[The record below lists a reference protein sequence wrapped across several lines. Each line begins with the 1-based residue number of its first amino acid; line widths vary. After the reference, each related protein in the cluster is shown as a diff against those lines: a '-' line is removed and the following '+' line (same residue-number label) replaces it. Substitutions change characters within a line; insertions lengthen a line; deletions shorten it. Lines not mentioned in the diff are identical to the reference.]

1 MKKIK
6 KLLTIGLAVL
16 LMLCM
21 SISLVGCIL
30 KKYETYDS
38 GYFIYQVSHEN
49 GEVYIIGLTDLGKEQ
64 EYLIIPET
72 IDGKKVNG
80 ISETTF
86 DVYRTK
92 RKYGNPEDIN
102 YQSEKLK
109 KVFIVSGIGIINAW
123 VSSGLFSDKEVF
135 YISNADV
142 KFKNKFYR
150 TSLKGDTAW
159 HSLTAANVSYD
170 YNYENSPN
178 DGYYWIDNYS
188 YGERIEYIPEQPIRD
203 GYTFGGWYKES
214 ECINA
219 WNFET
224 DTLPQAQY
232 NEQEQE
238 LYQETKLYAKWI
250 KE

>member
-21 SISLVGCIL
+21 GVSFSGCLL
-30 KKYETYDS
+30 KKYDTYDC

-49 GEVYIIGLTDLGKEQ
+49 GEVYIVGLTDLGKEQ
-64 EYLIIPET
+64 EYLIIPEI
-72 IDGKKVNG
+72 IDGKKVNC
-80 ISETTF
+80 ISLVTF
-86 DVYRTK
+86 DVYRTE
-92 RKYGNPEDIN
+92 RKYGNLDDIN
-102 YQSEKLK
+102 YKSENLK
-109 KVFIVSGIGIINAW
+109 KVFIVSSIAILNSW
-123 VSSGLFSDKEVF
+123 TSELFEKKEVF

-142 KFKNKFYR
+142 EFTNDFYR
-150 TSLKGDTAW
+150 TPLKGDTAW

-178 DGYYWIDNYS
+178 DGYYWIDNYA
-188 YGERIEYIPEQPIRD
+188 YGEKIEYIPENPIRD

-232 NEQEQE
+232 DEQERE
-238 LYQETKLYAKWI
+238 IYQETKLYAKWI

>member
-21 SISLVGCIL
+21 SISVSGCVVI
-30 KKYETYDS
+30 KYDTYDS
-38 GYFIYQVSHEN
+38 EYFIYQVSREN
-49 GEVYIIGLTDLGKEQ
+49 GEAYIVGLTDLGKAQ
-64 EYLIIPET
+64 ECLIIPET
-72 IDGKKVNG
+72 INGKKVNC
-80 ISETTF
+80 ISEP
-86 DVYRTK
+86 VYDIKRTE
-92 RKYGNPEDIN
+92 REYGNPDDIN
-102 YQSEKLK
+102 FKSENLK
-109 KVFIVSGIGIINAW
+109 KVFITSNIRVVNAW
-123 VSSGLFSDKEVF
+123 VSLGLFLDKEVF

-142 KFKNKFYR
+142 EFSKNKFYR
-150 TSLKGDTAW
+150 TSLKGDTY
-159 HSLTAANVSYD
+159 TTANVSYD

-178 DGYYWIDNYS
+178 EGYYWIDNYA
-188 YGERIEYIPEQPIRD
+188 YGEKIEYIPEQPIRD

-219 WNFET
+219 WNFGT

-232 NEQEQE
+232 DEQERE
-238 LYQETKLYAKWI
+238 IYQETKLYAKWV